1 MARHRRAEP
10 LEEDKPELS
19 ISPLIDVCFLLLIY
33 FLVTTTIKAKE
44 MDTTMQLPSAAPSDT
59 QPEIQPMFIKIDENG
74 HIYANTGSAQEVLD
88 TDTSNTDA
96 ARRLP
101 LLSQRIDLYNQAAKS
116 GNSQPL
122 VQLFVEG
129 NAKHQRVV
137 DVLNVLAKFKI
148 DKVTFT
154 DLIDKEGM

>member
-1 MARHRRAEP
+1 MARHRRAEN
-10 LEEDKPELS
+10 LDEDKPELS

-44 MDTTMQLPSAAPSDT
+44 MDTTMQLPSAAPSDA

-74 HIYANTGSAQEVLD
+74 YIYANTGSAQEVLD
-88 TDTSNTDA
+88 TDQSDRNC
-96 ARRLP
+96 P

-137 DVLNVLAKFKI
+137 DVLNVLAKFQI

>member
-10 LEEDKPELS
+10 PDEDKPELS

-44 MDTTMQLPSAAPSDT
+44 KDTTMQLPSAAPSDV

-74 HIYANTGSAQEVLD
+74 YIYANTGSAQEVLD
-88 TDTSNTDA
+88 TDQSNHD
-96 ARRLP
+96 LP
-101 LLSQRIDLYNQAAKS
+101 LLAQRIDLYNQAAKS

-137 DVLNVLAKFKI
+137 DVLNVLARYKI